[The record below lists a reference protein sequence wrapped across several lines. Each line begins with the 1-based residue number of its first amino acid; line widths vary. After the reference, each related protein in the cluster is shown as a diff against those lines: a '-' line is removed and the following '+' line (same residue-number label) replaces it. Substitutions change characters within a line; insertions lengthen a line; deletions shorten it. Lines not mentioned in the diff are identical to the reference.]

1 MKLRPSNTITDFK
14 TLRNNNFYYVDH
26 TLFIRDIINNHS
38 KINLFTYPQGFGKTI
53 NLRTLQNFFTPDTDP
68 ALFDTLNITHY
79 PEICSTYMGK
89 LPTIYITLE
98 TVSGLTFQSAYNQL
112 LVTLR
117 NTICNYQID
126 LPSLNT
132 THNPQYTALKHALYT
147 NPDNINIID
156 VLTALINLLSARY
169 NQPVI
174 LLIDSLDVP
183 LYESSTYGYY
193 NEMHMF
199 LQNILHTV
207 LKNNPNLYFALITS
221 CLTLPQSLVSD
232 LDDVSHIT
240 PDNPLFS
247 QHFGFTEGELR
258 DILSYYDIENTY
270 DLIHTWYG
278 GYYFDG
284 IEMYH
289 PRDIMDYISILLI
302 NLKTSPENYWR
313 NTAIDDIIIG
323 LANDNNGK
331 HLLENLLNGESIIKE
346 PSSIWDRNNTSHNI
360 WMLYSIGY
368 LTGRIDEIDKNKF
381 KLWIPNKKIYG
392 VFLNAAM
399 ILNSNTEFHIDQFC
413 AALILQNASTLQ
425 NMLQDYLSSSI
436 IVWNSKF
443 VDTKENFYQKM
454 LVSLL
459 YKQNNWII
467 KSDLQESPY
476 TIFVITPE
484 RIGISIQIQYSGND
498 CNKCIA
504 KFPTD
509 ILLKGFIKYQLIFDK
524 KNCMITL
531 L

>member
-38 KINLFTYPQGFGKTI
+38 KINLFTYPQGFGKTL
-53 NLRTLQNFFTPDTDP
+53 NLCMLQNFFTPDADP
-68 ALFDTLNITHY
+68 ELFNTLNITHY

-117 NTICNYQID
+117 NTICSYQID

-132 THNPQYTALKHALYT
+132 KHNPQYTALKHDLYT
-147 NPDNINIID
+147 NPDEINIID
-156 VLTALINLLSARY
+156 TLTTLINLLSARY

-183 LYESSTYGYY
+183 LYESLTYGYY
-193 NEMHMF
+193 NEMHIF
-199 LQNILHTV
+199 LQNMLHAV
-207 LKNNPNLYFALITS
+207 LKNNPNLYFTLITS
-221 CLTLPQSLVSD
+221 CLPLPQSLVSD

-240 PDNPLFS
+240 PDNALFS
-247 QHFGFTEGELR
+247 QYFGFTEGELR
-258 DILSYYDIENTY
+258 DILSYYDVENTY
-270 DLIHTWYG
+270 NLIHTWYG
-278 GYYFDG
+278 GYSFG
-284 IEMYH
+284 NFKMYH
-289 PRDIMDYISILLI
+289 SKDIMNYISILLGDI
-302 NLKTSPENYWR
+302 NTSPKNYER
-313 NTAIDDIIIG
+313 NTAIDNIIME
-323 LANDNNGK
+323 LANDHNGK
-331 HLLENLLNGESIIKE
+331 YLLENLLNNENITIE

-360 WMLYSIGY
+360 WMLYSLGY
-368 LTGRIDEIDKNKF
+368 LTGGIDEIDKNKF

-413 AALILQNASTLQ
+413 AAFISQDTSRLQ

-443 VDTKENFYQKM
+443 IDTKENFYYE
-454 LVSLL
+454 LLISLL

-467 KSDLQESPY
+467 KSNLQEAPY
-476 TIFVITPE
+476 IIFAITPE

-524 KNCMITL
+524 KSCIMTL

>member
-1 MKLRPSNTITDFK
+1 MKLRPSNTITNFE
-14 TLRNNNFYYVDH
+14 TLRNDNFYYVDH

-53 NLRTLQNFFTPDTDP
+53 NLRTLQNFFTPDADP
-68 ALFDTLNITHY
+68 TLFNTLNITHY
-79 PEICSTYMGK
+79 PELCSTYMGK
-89 LPTIYITLE
+89 FPTIYITLE
-98 TVSGLTFQSAYNQL
+98 TVSGITFQSAYNQL
-112 LVTLR
+112 LVTLH
-117 NTICNYQID
+117 NTICSYQID

-132 THNPQYTALKHALYT
+132 KHNPQYTALKHDLCT

-156 VLTALINLLSARY
+156 VLTTLINLLSARY

-183 LYESSTYGYY
+183 LYESLTYGYY

-199 LQNILHTV
+199 LQNMLHVV
-207 LKNNPNLYFALITS
+207 LKNNPNLYFTLITS
-221 CLTLPQSLVSD
+221 CLPLPQSLVSD

-240 PDNPLFS
+240 PDNVLFS
-247 QHFGFTEGELR
+247 QYFGFTEGELR

-302 NLKTSPENYWR
+302 DSKISPENYWR
-313 NTAIDDIIIG
+313 NTVIDDIIIG
-323 LANDNNGK
+323 LTNDNNGK
-331 HLLENLLNGESIIKE
+331 HLLENLLNGASIIKE

-368 LTGRIDEIDKNKF
+368 LTGRIDEIDKNKV
-381 KLWIPNKKIYG
+381 KLWIPNKKNYG
-392 VFLNAAM
+392 IFLNVAM
-399 ILNSNTEFHIDQFC
+399 ILNSNAEFNIEQFC
-413 AALILQNASTLQ
+413 AALISQNTLVLQD
-425 NMLQDYLSSSI
+425 MLQDYLSSSI

-443 VDTKENFYQKM
+443 VDTKEDFYYDM
-454 LVSLL
+454 IVSLL
-459 YKQNNWII
+459 CKQDNWIV
-467 KSDLQESPY
+467 KSDFQESSY
-476 TIFVITPE
+476 TISAITPA
-484 RIGISIQIQYSGND
+484 RIGIAIQIQYMGND
-498 CNKCIA
+498 YNECISE
-504 KFPTD
+504 FPTD
-509 ILLKGFIKYQLIFDK
+509 ILLKGFIKYKFVFDK
-524 KNCMITL
+524 KSCIMTL